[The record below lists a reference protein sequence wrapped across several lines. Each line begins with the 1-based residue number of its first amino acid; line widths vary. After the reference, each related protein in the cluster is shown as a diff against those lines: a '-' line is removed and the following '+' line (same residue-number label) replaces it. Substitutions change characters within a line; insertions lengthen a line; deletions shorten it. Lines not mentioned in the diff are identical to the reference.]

1 MFSRAR
7 PVLRSEK
14 IRAFVAL
21 PLPDDLKDR
30 IAVCLDRLRI
40 HDTSI
45 RWLRSEQMHV
55 TLRFLGAVT
64 AEQLEEIFS
73 ALSAMASTIT
83 PFSLGVSGLG
93 QFPPRGV
100 GRVLW
105 AGLTGDLDALGRLVL
120 ATEDVC
126 ERTGFPRGARPF
138 RPHVTLARPKSR
150 PRSALMHALQEA
162 ATTNFGDFTADRISV
177 YKSETR
183 STGPHYTIL
192 REFLFL

>member
-1 MFSRAR
+1 MSQQK
-7 PVLRSEK
+7 P
-14 IRAFVAL
+14 IRVFLAL

-30 IAVCLDRLRI
+30 IAACLDKLRI

-45 RWLRSEQMHV
+45 RWLRPEQMHV

-105 AGLTGDLDALGRLVL
+105 AGLTDNLDALGRLVL

-126 ERTGFPRGARPF
+126 ERTGFPRDARPF
-138 RPHVTLARPKSR
+138 RPHVTLARANAR
-150 PRSALMHALQEA
+150 PCPALVRALQA
-162 ATTNFGDFTADRISV
+162 SATTSFGDFTANRISV